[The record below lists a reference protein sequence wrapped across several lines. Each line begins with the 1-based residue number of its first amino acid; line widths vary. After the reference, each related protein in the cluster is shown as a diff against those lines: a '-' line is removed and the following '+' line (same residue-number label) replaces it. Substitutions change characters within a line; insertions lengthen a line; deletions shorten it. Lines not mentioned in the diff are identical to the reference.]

1 MAARRM
7 TLTGVLA
14 RRGFTGV
21 AHAAEVLGSLPVD
34 PAGLIDELSTAA
46 DPDLGLAAF
55 AELFEQA
62 PELVGEIM
70 ADQGWRRRLV
80 AVIGFSQALGHHLG
94 THPQDARVLA
104 AEPLRWS
111 AREILDDLLADIGL
125 PDLTGAEPGEL
136 ARAVAGAPDAADRL
150 RLANRR
156 HLVRIA
162 GRDLPSPD
170 PALAVGSVA
179 AELADLADAVM
190 VCALTIARSEVVDQA
205 RARLG
210 VIALGKC
217 GAQELNYLS
226 DIDVLFVAEPADETV
241 TTAEATA
248 IGNLIAAATTRIC
261 SAHST
266 CGTIWQVD
274 AALRPEGKKGPLT
287 RTLSAHR
294 AYYERWARNWE
305 FQAMLKA
312 RPMAGDPELTEG
324 FCRIV
329 EPLVWQVGGR
339 DDFMSEAQAMRR
351 RVVGLIPA
359 KDART
364 EIKLGSGGLRDVEFS
379 VQLLQ
384 LVHGRVDE
392 RLRLRGTLP
401 ALHALAAHGYIGRG
415 DASELD
421 RAYRFERTVEHRIQ
435 LFSLR
440 RSHLMPSGDD
450 DRRRIARSLGMHEGE
465 ELWEAWRRTARD
477 VEHRQRRIFYS
488 PLLEAVSHLSDEE
501 LRMSPQAAQDRLKA
515 LGFADPRSALSH
527 IRALTTGAS
536 RTAEIQ
542 RQLMP
547 AMLGWFAEGP
557 NPDLG
562 LLSFRQLS
570 EEMGGTSWYMRALR
584 DEGQMAELLASILSS
599 SRYVIRMI
607 GYVPGAVQMLADA
620 SQLAARPREALVE
633 TMSAAARRHDDTD
646 GAVEALRTVRCRELT
661 RLALG
666 DALGLI
672 GTQDVGAGLSSVM
685 GATIDVALAI
695 AAREQDGPV
704 PPIGVVAMGRW
715 GGAELSY
722 GSDADAMFVV
732 PDGTDPEGITVAT
745 RVVARLRALLKAPGR
760 GPALEIDAG
769 LRPEGRDGA
778 MVRTLSGFLSYYER
792 WSSTWE
798 HQALVRADHGAG
810 DRRLVEALLAGVDHL
825 RWPAD
830 GLRPEQVAEI
840 RRLKARMERER
851 IRRGTDPHR
860 NLKLGPGGLS
870 DVEWTVQ
877 LLQMQH
883 AGRMPGLR
891 TPTTMTAL
899 TALREAGLVDE
910 PDARAL
916 GRAWRLASA
925 LRDHTMLVSG
935 RSSDLLPSDPRD
947 LAAIAVQLHR
957 DMANASE
964 LIEDW
969 ERTSRRASNVVDRIF
984 WGRDS

>member
-1 MAARRM
+1 MAARRT
-7 TLTGVLA
+7 TLAGILA
-14 RRGFTGV
+14 RRGFTGA
-21 AHAAEVLGSLPVD
+21 AHAAEVLESLPVD
-34 PAGLIDELSTAA
+34 PAGLIDELAATA
-46 DPDLGLAAF
+46 DPDLALTAF
-55 AELFEQA
+55 AELLDKD
-62 PELVGEIM
+62 PELINEVMG
-70 ADQGWRRRLV
+70 DGDWRRRLV
-80 AVIGFSQALGHHLG
+80 TVIGFSQALGRHLG
-94 THPQDARVLA
+94 AHPQDVRVLA
-104 AEPLRWS
+104 DEPQRWTA
-111 AREILDDLLADIGL
+111 ARIRADLLTAIGL
-125 PDLTGAEPGEL
+125 GEL
-136 ARAVAGAPDAADRL
+136 VDARPDELAWAVATEPDAADRL
-150 RLANRR
+150 RLANKR
-156 HLVRIA
+156 HLLRIA
-162 GRDLPSPD
+162 GRDLSADD
-170 PALAVGSVA
+170 PPEIVSSVA
-179 AELADLADAVM
+179 SELADLADAIM
-190 VCALTIARSEVVDQA
+190 GCALAIARGQVTEQA
-205 RARLG
+205 KARLG
-210 VIALGKC
+210 VIALGKG

-226 DIDVLFVAEPADETV
+226 DIDVLFVAEPVDESV
-241 TTAEATA
+241 PSSEATA
-248 IGNLIAAATTRIC
+248 VGNLIAAAMTRIC
-261 SAHST
+261 SAHSAS
-266 CGTIWQVD
+266 GTIWQVD

-287 RTLSAHR
+287 RTLSGHR

-312 RPMAGDPELTEG
+312 RPMAGHPELTAG

-329 EPLVWQVGGR
+329 EPLVWQAGGR

-351 RVVGLIPA
+351 RVVDLIPA
-359 KDART
+359 KDTET
-364 EIKLGSGGLRDVEFS
+364 EIKLGAGGLRDIEFS

-401 ALHALAAHGYIGRG
+401 ALRALAQHGYIGRG

-421 RAYRFERTVEHRIQ
+421 RAYRFERVVEHRIQ
-435 LFSLR
+435 LFNLR
-440 RSHLMPSGDD
+440 RSHLMPLCDD

-465 ELWEAWRRTARD
+465 ELWHAWRSTARD

-488 PLLEAVSHLSDEE
+488 PLLEAVSQLSDEE
-501 LRMSPQAAQDRLKA
+501 LRLSPQAAQDRLKA
-515 LGFADPRSALSH
+515 LGFADPRSALAH
-527 IRALTTGAS
+527 IEALTKGAS

-570 EEMGGTSWYMRALR
+570 EAMGGTSWYMRALR
-584 DEGQMAELLASILSS
+584 DEGQMAESLATILSS
-599 SRYVIRMI
+599 SRYVIKMI
-607 GYVPGAVQMLADA
+607 GYVPGAVQMLADS
-620 SQLAARPREALVE
+620 SQLAPRSRESLSE
-633 TMSAAARRHDDTD
+633 TMSAAARRHDDTEE
-646 GAVEALRTVRCRELT
+646 AIEALRTIRCRELT

-666 DALGLI
+666 DALGLVT
-672 GTQDVGAGLSSVM
+672 TQNVGAGLSSVM
-685 GATIDVALAI
+685 AATIEVALAI
-695 AAREQDGPV
+695 IGREQTDPV

-722 GSDADAMFVV
+722 GSDADAMFIV
-732 PDGTDPEGITVAT
+732 PDGTSSEQLAVAT
-745 RVVARLRALLKAPGR
+745 RVVARLRALLNAPGR
-760 GPALEIDAG
+760 GPALRVDAD
-769 LRPEGRDGA
+769 LRPEGKEGP
-778 MVRTLSGFLSYYER
+778 MVRTLSGYLTYYER

-798 HQALVRADHGAG
+798 HQALVRADYGAG
-810 DRRLVEALLAGVDHL
+810 DRGLVDALLDGIAPL
-825 RWPAD
+825 RYPPG
-830 GLRPEQVAEI
+830 GLRAEQVTEI
-840 RRLKARMERER
+840 RRLKGRMERER

-883 AGRMPGLR
+883 AGDLEQLR

-899 TALREAGLVDE
+899 AALRETGLVGE
-910 PDARAL
+910 HDAQVL

-947 LAAIAVQLHR
+947 LAAIALQMRR
-957 DMANASE
+957 DMKNASE

-984 WGRDS
+984 WERDA

>member
-1 MAARRM
+1 
-7 TLTGVLA
+7 G
-14 RRGFTGV
+14 
-21 AHAAEVLGSLPVD
+21 
-34 PAGLIDELSTAA
+34 AG
-46 DPDLGLAAF
+46 PD
-55 AELFEQA
+55 
-62 PELVGEIM
+62 
-70 ADQGWRRRLV
+70 
-80 AVIGFSQALGHHLG
+80 
-94 THPQDARVLA
+94 
-104 AEPLRWS
+104 
-111 AREILDDLLADIGL
+111 
-125 PDLTGAEPGEL
+125 EL
-136 ARAVAGAPDAADRL
+136 ARAVASAPDAADRL
-150 RLANRR
+150 RLANKR

-162 GRDLPSPD
+162 GRDLASPD
-170 PALAVGSVA
+170 PSAVVGSVA
-179 AELADLADAVM
+179 AELTDLADAVM
-190 VCALTIARSEVVDQA
+190 VCALAIARGLVPDQA
-205 RARLG
+205 KARLG

-241 TTAEATA
+241 PGAEATA
-248 IGNLIAAATTRIC
+248 VGNLIAAAITRIC
-261 SAHST
+261 SAHCAS
-266 CGTIWQVD
+266 GTIWQVD
-274 AALRPEGKKGPLT
+274 AALRPEGRKGPLT

-294 AYYERWARNWE
+294 AYYERWAKNWE

-312 RPMAGDPELTEG
+312 RPMAGHPELTRG

-329 EPLVWQVGGR
+329 EPLVWQAGGR

-351 RVVGLIPA
+351 RVVNLIPA
-359 KDART
+359 KDAEA
-364 EIKLGSGGLRDVEFS
+364 EIKLGTGGLRDVEFS

-401 ALHALAAHGYIGRG
+401 ALHALAQHGYIGRG

-435 LFSLR
+435 LFNLR
-440 RSHLMPSGDD
+440 RSHLMPPGDD

-465 ELWEAWRRTARD
+465 ELWGAWRRTARD
-477 VEHRQRRIFYS
+477 VGHRQRRIFYS

-501 LRMSPQAAQDRLKA
+501 LRLSPQAAQDRLKA
-515 LGFADPRSALSH
+515 LGFADPRSALAH
-527 IRALTTGAS
+527 IEALTRGAS

-570 EEMGGTSWYMRALR
+570 EAMGGTSWYMRALR
-584 DEGQMAELLASILSS
+584 DEGQMAELLAAILSS

-607 GYVPGAVQMLADA
+607 GHVPGAVQMLADV
-620 SQLAARPREALVE
+620 SQLAVRTRESLFE

-646 GAVEALRTVRCRELT
+646 GAVEALRTIRCRELT

-672 GTQDVGAGLSSVM
+672 STQEVGAGLSAVM
-685 GATIDVALAI
+685 SATIDVALQI
-695 AAREQDGPV
+695 ASREEAGAV

-732 PDGTDPEGITVAT
+732 PDGTPAEQTAAAI

-760 GPALEIDAG
+760 GPALEIDAD

-778 MVRTLSGFLSYYER
+778 MVRTLTGYLNYYER

-798 HQALVRADHGAG
+798 HQALVRADYGAG
-810 DRRLVEALLAGVDHL
+810 DRQSVGALLGGIARL
-825 RWPAD
+825 RWPEG
-830 GLRPEQVAEI
+830 GLRPEQIAEI

-883 AGRMPGLR
+883 AGGLERLR
-891 TPTTMTAL
+891 TPTTLAAL
-899 TALREAGLVDE
+899 AAMREAGLVDE
-910 PDARAL
+910 GDAQAL
-916 GRAWRLASA
+916 GGAWRLASA

-947 LAAIAVQLHR
+947 LAAIAMQMHR
-957 DMANASE
+957 DMTNASE

-984 WGRDS
+984 WERDS

>member
-1 MAARRM
+1 MAARRV
-7 TLTGVLA
+7 TLAGVLA
-14 RRGFTGV
+14 RHGFTSV
-21 AHAAEVLGSLPVD
+21 ARAAELLGSLPVD
-34 PAGLIDELSTAA
+34 PAGLIEELSAAA
-46 DPDLGLAAF
+46 DPDLGLSALAG
-55 AELFEQA
+55 LLEQDPA
-62 PELVGEIM
+62 LIGEVM
-70 ADQGWRRRLV
+70 DEEGWRRRLV
-80 AVIGFSQALGHHLG
+80 AVIGFSQALGRHLG
-94 THPQDARVLA
+94 AHPDVRVLA
-104 AEPLRWS
+104 DEPRRWP
-111 AREILDDLLADIGL
+111 APRILDDLLADIGL
-125 PDLTGAEPGEL
+125 GEL
-136 ARAVAGAPDAADRL
+136 AGADADELAWAVAPDPGAADRL

-162 GRDLPSPD
+162 GRDLSAPD
-170 PALAVGSVA
+170 PCAVVGSIA

-190 VCALTIARSEVVDQA
+190 ACALAIARGQVPDQA

-210 VIALGKC
+210 VVALGKC

-241 TTAEATA
+241 SRGEATA
-248 IGNLIAAATTRIC
+248 VGDRIAAALTRIC
-261 SAHST
+261 SAHSA

-274 AALRPEGKKGPLT
+274 AGLRPEGRKGPLT
-287 RTLSAHR
+287 RSLDGHR
-294 AYYERWARNWE
+294 AYYERWAENWE

-312 RPMAGDPELTEG
+312 RPMAGHRELTEG

-329 EPLVWQVGGR
+329 EAPVWQAGGR
-339 DDFMSEAQAMRR
+339 DGFMSEARAMRR
-351 RVVGLIPA
+351 RVVELIPA
-359 KDART
+359 KDAET
-364 EIKLGSGGLRDVEFS
+364 EIKLGAGGLRDIEFS

-384 LVHGRVDE
+384 LIHGRVDE

-401 ALHALAAHGYIGRG
+401 ALAALARHGYIGRG
-415 DASELD
+415 DAAELD
-421 RAYRFERTVEHRIQ
+421 RAYRFERALEHRIQ
-435 LFSLR
+435 LFTLR
-440 RSHLMPSGDD
+440 RSHLMPPGAD
-450 DRRRIARSLGMHEGE
+450 DRRRIARSLGMHEGD
-465 ELWEAWRRTARD
+465 ELWAAWRATARE
-477 VEHRQRRIFYS
+477 VGHRQRRIFYS

-501 LRMSPQAAQDRLKA
+501 LRMSPEAAQDRLKA
-515 LGFADPRSALSH
+515 LGFADPRSALAH
-527 IRALTTGAS
+527 IEALTRGAS

-570 EEMGGTSWYMRALR
+570 ETMGGTSWYMRALR
-584 DEGQMAELLASILSS
+584 DEGQMAEFLAAILSS

-607 GYVPGAVQMLADA
+607 GHVPGAIQMLADDT
-620 SQLAARPREALVE
+620 QLVPRSREALAE
-633 TMSAAARRHDDTD
+633 TMGAAARRHDDTD
-646 GAVEALRTVRCRELT
+646 EAVEALRTLRCRELT

-672 GTQDVGAGLSSVM
+672 STEEVGSGLSAVM
-685 GATIDVALAI
+685 GATIDVALRI
-695 AAREQDGPV
+695 AVRAEDGPV

-715 GGAELSY
+715 GGAELGY

-732 PDGTDPEGITVAT
+732 PDGAGPAELAAAT
-745 RVVARLRALLKAPGR
+745 RVIAHLRALLKAPGR
-760 GPALEIDAG
+760 GPALEIDAD
-769 LRPEGRDGA
+769 LRPEGRDGP
-778 MVRTLSGFLSYYER
+778 MVRTLSSCLAYYER

-810 DRRLVEALLAGVDHL
+810 DRETVEALLAGVDHL
-825 RWPAD
+825 RWPD
-830 GLRPEQVAEI
+830 EGLQPGQVAEI
-840 RRLKARMERER
+840 RKLKARMERER

-883 AGRMPGLR
+883 AGRQPRLR
-891 TPTTMTAL
+891 TPATL
-899 TALREAGLVDE
+899 TALDALRGAGLVAG
-910 PDARAL
+910 PDAEAL
-916 GRAWRLASA
+916 GGAWRLASA

-947 LAAIAVQLHR
+947 LAAIALQMHR
-957 DMANASE
+957 DKASAAD

-969 ERTSRRASNVVDRIF
+969 ERTSRRAANVVDRIF

>member
-1 MAARRM
+1 
-7 TLTGVLA
+7 
-14 RRGFTGV
+14 
-21 AHAAEVLGSLPVD
+21 
-34 PAGLIDELSTAA
+34 
-46 DPDLGLAAF
+46 
-55 AELFEQA
+55 
-62 PELVGEIM
+62 
-70 ADQGWRRRLV
+70 
-80 AVIGFSQALGHHLG
+80 
-94 THPQDARVLA
+94 
-104 AEPLRWS
+104 
-111 AREILDDLLADIGL
+111 
-125 PDLTGAEPGEL
+125 
-136 ARAVAGAPDAADRL
+136 
-150 RLANRR
+150 
-156 HLVRIA
+156 
-162 GRDLPSPD
+162 
-170 PALAVGSVA
+170 
-179 AELADLADAVM
+179 
-190 VCALTIARSEVVDQA
+190 
-205 RARLG
+205 
-210 VIALGKC
+210 
-217 GAQELNYLS
+217 
-226 DIDVLFVAEPADETV
+226 
-241 TTAEATA
+241 
-248 IGNLIAAATTRIC
+248 
-261 SAHST
+261 
-266 CGTIWQVD
+266 
-274 AALRPEGKKGPLT
+274 
-287 RTLSAHR
+287 
-294 AYYERWARNWE
+294 
-305 FQAMLKA
+305 
-312 RPMAGDPELTEG
+312 
-324 FCRIV
+324 
-329 EPLVWQVGGR
+329 
-339 DDFMSEAQAMRR
+339 
-351 RVVGLIPA
+351 
-359 KDART
+359 
-364 EIKLGSGGLRDVEFS
+364 
-379 VQLLQ
+379 
-384 LVHGRVDE
+384 
-392 RLRLRGTLP
+392 
-401 ALHALAAHGYIGRG
+401 
-415 DASELD
+415 
-421 RAYRFERTVEHRIQ
+421 
-435 LFSLR
+435 
-440 RSHLMPSGDD
+440 
-450 DRRRIARSLGMHEGE
+450 
-465 ELWEAWRRTARD
+465 
-477 VEHRQRRIFYS
+477 
-488 PLLEAVSHLSDEE
+488 
-501 LRMSPQAAQDRLKA
+501 MSPQAAQDRLKA

-620 SQLAARPREALVE
+620 SQLAVRPREALVE

-984 WGRDS
+984 WERDS